1 MSMLATEAVAV
12 VLLVPIRLMVLGQV
26 VLAVDYQFPVS
37 FVEDVYS
44 YGPVEE
50 VAVVD

>member
-37 FVEDVYS
+37 FVEDVNLN
-44 YGPVEE
+44 GPVTK
-50 VAVVD
+50 AVVD